1 MITFAEEKFAD
12 VWDEF
17 RPLAY
22 AHWLETMVPVTGD
35 EFRPDVARYI
45 QFNEI
50 GFYRLYTARR
60 DGVLVGDLGVY
71 ITTSMHTQKKIA
83 REDSWYM
90 APAARAGRTALRFL
104 AFVESELRNHGVTSV
119 ETTTPARA
127 GSARLLEAYS
137 YKHVANCYFKE
148 LDHV

>member
-22 AHWLETMVPVTGD
+22 AHWLETMVPVTGE
-35 EFRPDVARYI
+35 EFRPDVDRYI
-45 QFNEI
+45 QFNST

-60 DGVLVGDLGVY
+60 DGVLVGDMGIY
-71 ITTSMHTQKKIA
+71 ITDSMHTQKKIA

-90 APAARAGRTALRFL
+90 RPDARSGRTALRFL
-104 AFVESELRNHGVTSV
+104 AFVEAELRKHGVTSG
-119 ETTTPARA
+119 ETTTPPSA
-127 GSARLLEAYS
+127 GSARLLEAYG
-137 YKHVANCYFKE
+137 YKHIANCYFKE
-148 LDHV
+148 FTHV